1 MATATS
7 FSSSI
12 CNRISNLS
20 LTHSSFSLTPN
31 FLQRPTFQKPLNLN
45 LKSQSF
51 SLSFLP
57 LHRLSPPSATF
68 NGFEMG
74 QDITESRQ
82 DEPVTETSE
91 KTEQEEERKVSYLN
105 DNDAGRIYVG
115 NLPYSITNSQLAEL
129 FGEAGTVVSVEVSSF
144 CQFCSPF
151 SPFVLVFLF
160 D

>member
-1 MATATS
+1 
-7 FSSSI
+7 
-12 CNRISNLS
+12 
-20 LTHSSFSLTPN
+20 
-31 FLQRPTFQKPLNLN
+31 
-45 LKSQSF
+45 
-51 SLSFLP
+51 
-57 LHRLSPPSATF
+57 
-68 NGFEMG
+68 MG